1 MILLFFLLYDVDVD
15 LEQLYNK
22 ATTRL
27 VSFQAVKDSAMQE
40 FVALGENPLSSDTT
54 IVFLISKFDTKSSVE
69 RHTLKNILK
78 EIGIPAISLIVSEL
92 DYRGSDGEARRLKQ
106 SLWVLGEIGSTQIIE
121 PVARF
126 INDEAWSV
134 RSGAYTALGKSE
146 SYEAIRHV
154 LQGLSDTVSLVR
166 KSAFHALSVIA
177 TEREL
182 PYLLRGLTDDFY
194 GVRYAALSGIRRIKA
209 KVDLPVEQLSDDD
222 LSDYFVLATL
232 DSSDMEYVF
241 NKHFG
246 SASPAARKVMYD
258 MLAPPLLE
266 DAMIRETHPLL
277 KTYLKKRIDERQK

>member
-27 VSFQAVKDSAMQE
+27 VSFQAVKDSVMQE
-40 FVALGENPLSSDTT
+40 FVALGENPLTSDTT

-92 DYRGSDGEARRLKQ
+92 DYRGSDGEARSLKQ
-106 SLWVLGEIGSTQIIE
+106 SLWVLGEIGSAQIVD

-126 INDEAWSV
+126 IKDEVWSV

-146 SYEAIRHV
+146 SYEAMRHV
-154 LQGLSDTVSLVR
+154 LQGLSDTVSIVR
-166 KSAFHALSVIA
+166 KSAFHALSVLA

-194 GVRYAALSGIRRIKA
+194 GVRYAALSGIRRIKV

-222 LSDYFVLATL
+222 LSDYFILATL

-241 NKHFG
+241 KKHFG

-266 DAMIRETHPLL
+266 DALIRETHPLL
-277 KTYLKKRIDERQK
+277 KTYLKKRIDERKE